1 MVKILYAAFQHVAGG
16 LVALLKVVELEHG
29 AFNPRHAGMVNNNV
43 FIGGFEQGHQVVL
56 LDAASRQGRPC
67 GAVMHGF
74 KAGF

>member
-1 MVKILYAAFQHVAGG
+1 
-16 LVALLKVVELEHG
+16 
-29 AFNPRHAGMVNNNV
+29 
-43 FIGGFEQGHQVVL
+43 VVL